1 MKLIGRSKI
10 SKINPKPTIV
20 YPMVRLPQECA
31 DVIGNTATIYET
43 EYDGRKAFLITIGQN
58 EDTAASVM
66 KPELQNSLEKRLS
79 DVESKIND
87 LYSRLT
93 GKESQKSC
101 EIEIGDAAKGIRTP
115 VVGVKGRHDWPLH
128 YSSMHDVAIQLRC
141 REIKKLCRGSRADS
155 MTACHSPG
163 CVRAVVHLTRIRR
176 GGGAFAS

>member
-10 SKINPKPTIV
+10 SKINPKPNIV
-20 YPMVRLPQECA
+20 YPMIRLPQECA
-31 DVIGNTATIYET
+31 DTIGMTATIYET
-43 EYDGRKAFLITIGQN
+43 ECDGKKAFLITIGQDA
-58 EDTAASVM
+58 DTATPVM

-101 EIEIGDAAKGIRTP
+101 EIEIGNAALGIRTP

-128 YSSMHDVAIQLRC
+128 YSSMHNVPYNFNT
-141 REIKKLCRGSRADS
+141 RG
-155 MTACHSPG
+155 
-163 CVRAVVHLTRIRR
+163 
-176 GGGAFAS
+176 

>member
-10 SKINPKPTIV
+10 SKINPKPNIV

-43 EYDGRKAFLITIGQN
+43 EYDGRKAFLITIGQD
-58 EDTAASVM
+58 EDTAAPVM

-101 EIEIGDAAKGIRTP
+101 KSEKEISRWGDLNPRPADYESAAI
-115 VVGVKGRHDWPLH
+115 PL
-128 YSSMHDVAIQLRC
+128 S
-141 REIKKLCRGSRADS
+141 
-155 MTACHSPG
+155 HSG
-163 CVRAVVHLTRIRR
+163 NCLTILHVWN
-176 GGGAFAS
+176 

>member
-10 SKINPKPTIV
+10 SKINPKPNIV

-58 EDTAASVM
+58 EDTAATVM

-93 GKESQKSC
+93 GKESQKPC
-101 EIEIGDAAKGIRTP
+101 KIENGNAANRTRTCDML
-115 VVGVKGRHDWPLH
+115 VNSQPL
-128 YSSMHDVAIQLRC
+128 YQL
-141 REIKKLCRGSRADS
+141 SY
-155 MTACHSPG
+155 
-163 CVRAVVHLTRIRR
+163 
-176 GGGAFAS
+176 GGTGTSAL